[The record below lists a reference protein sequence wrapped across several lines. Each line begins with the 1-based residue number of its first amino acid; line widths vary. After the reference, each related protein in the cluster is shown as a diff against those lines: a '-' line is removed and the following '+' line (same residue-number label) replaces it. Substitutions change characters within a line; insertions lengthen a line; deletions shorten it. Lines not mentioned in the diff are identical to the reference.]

1 MNNQL
6 NLRILARPL
15 MAQQKQQLIIFPN
28 QKNQQQK
35 QQRRDCTRNFFSNI
49 AKMTAIKS
57 ITSTGCYY
65 TTSSTSRGLL
75 FSCKKHNTN
84 YQHTNFSE
92 IQRSFKNTLS
102 DATNTEDDGK
112 KYNNNNNDN
121 FDDDDELNVT
131 LSETNREAEYDRI
144 KKAKTMFDSEEVD
157 DENDDNSDNNEDG
170 IIDRIEYTEEIRINL
185 PDLGETKGRIQ
196 KWFKKEGDIVRP
208 TDQLCDIQTEV
219 CLLFVVCIFIL
230 ILVYIYSTDHVKSRE
245 ISFSTLLIPYQLL
258 SAFST
263 YNLNSIL

>member
-1 MNNQL
+1 
-6 NLRILARPL
+6 
-15 MAQQKQQLIIFPN
+15 
-28 QKNQQQK
+28 
-35 QQRRDCTRNFFSNI
+35 
-49 AKMTAIKS
+49 
-57 ITSTGCYY
+57 
-65 TTSSTSRGLL
+65 
-75 FSCKKHNTN
+75 
-84 YQHTNFSE
+84 
-92 IQRSFKNTLS
+92 LS

-245 ISFSTLLIPYQLL
+245 ISFSTLLIPHQLL